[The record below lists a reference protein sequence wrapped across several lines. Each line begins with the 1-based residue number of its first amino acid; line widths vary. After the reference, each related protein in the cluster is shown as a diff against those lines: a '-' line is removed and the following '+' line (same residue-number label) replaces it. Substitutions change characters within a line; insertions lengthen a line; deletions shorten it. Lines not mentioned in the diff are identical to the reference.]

1 MMTGWSQTKLETEG
15 HTSQRTTWHM
25 FIVANSKEPNIHS
38 SHLIFSSCP
47 CSNPIGPPSLE
58 CHLYLLLPKK
68 RNCLAQAPITAFS
81 FMLKRTMDLGFC
93 LCKFPCSAMFFLTL
107 ILLLEEYGTII
118 IHCVDVQVILLLS
131 LLPEI
136 VSYISSLLSLE
147 GGGDTPSFHPLF

>member
-1 MMTGWSQTKLETEG
+1 
-15 HTSQRTTWHM
+15 
-25 FIVANSKEPNIHS
+25 
-38 SHLIFSSCP
+38 
-47 CSNPIGPPSLE
+47 
-58 CHLYLLLPKK
+58 
-68 RNCLAQAPITAFS
+68 
-81 FMLKRTMDLGFC
+81 
-93 LCKFPCSAMFFLTL
+93 MFFLTL